1 MNSLWAAA
9 REILNNHLSENNF
22 KLWIDP
28 LQPLRLDGQTLFLGC
43 PNRFFLSWV
52 KENYHSEML
61 GVLRGLNGN
70 GHCVERVELE
80 VAPIPKPH
88 QEPRSQGQPQLE
100 LPCLEVH
107 RRAPLRFNPRFT
119 FDRFVVGAAN
129 QYAYS
134 AARAMANGRE
144 LNTDSL
150 YILSDH
156 GLGKSHLSHALGQDV
171 VSNDARS
178 RVYYLTAEDFTN
190 ELVYSIKN
198 RSVDD
203 FKKKYRRECDV
214 LVLEEIH
221 FLSGKEKVQA
231 ELAYTLDSLIENR
244 KRVIFT
250 SAKLPKDI
258 PRLSRQF
265 ASRLSNSL
273 ISTIEPPDY
282 ETRLR
287 ILESKAL
294 ENGLALSDTVLEF
307 MARQLR
313 RDVRHMES
321 CLNSLGAK
329 CRLLKRSIDLDMA
342 RETLADLVQGNG
354 ACSAEAIR
362 EMVCHYFQVTLEEL
376 RSSSRRKNV
385 VLPRNLGMYLCR
397 KMTGLSLDSI
407 GKVFGRNHSTV
418 LYSVNLIENRSRRDP
433 KLRNQVEFLADQ
445 VRRSETSDGF
455 SMNN

>member
-1 MNSLWAAA
+1 MNSLWAAT
-9 REILNNHLSENNF
+9 REILNRNLSENNF

-28 LQPLRLDGQTLFLGC
+28 LQPIRLDGQTLFLGC

-52 KENYHSEML
+52 RENYYNVLLKTLRDVDSSEI
-61 GVLRGLNGN
+61 R
-70 GHCVERVELE
+70 VENVELE
-80 VAPIPKPH
+80 VGIVAKP
-88 QEPRSQGQPQLE
+88 QPEVRQDGAPQLE
-100 LPCLEVH
+100 LPHLEVH

-134 AARAMANGRE
+134 AAQAMANGRE

-156 GLGKSHLSHALGQDV
+156 GLGKSHLSHALGQHV
-171 VSNDARS
+171 LSNDARS

-198 RSVDD
+198 RCVED
-203 FKKKYRRECDV
+203 FKRKYRRDCDV
-214 LVLEEIH
+214 LVLEEVH

-231 ELAYTLDSLIENR
+231 ELAYTLDNLIENR

-273 ISTIEPPDY
+273 ISTIQAPDY
-282 ETRLR
+282 ETRMR
-287 ILESKAL
+287 ILERKAL
-294 ENGLALSDTVLEF
+294 ENGLHLSDAVLELL
-307 MARQLR
+307 AHRLR
-313 RDVRHMES
+313 RDIRHMES

-329 CRLLKRSIDLDMA
+329 SRLLKRPINLDMA
-342 RETLADLVQGNG
+342 GETLSDLIDGNG

-362 EMVCHYFQVTLEEL
+362 ELVCHYFQVTLEEL

-397 KMTGLSLDSI
+397 KLTDLSLDGI
-407 GKVFGRNHSTV
+407 GKLFGRNHSTV
-418 LYSVNLIENRSRRDP
+418 LYSVNVIENRTSRDP
-433 KLRNQVEFLADQ
+433 KLRSQVEFLADQ
-445 VRRSETSDGF
+445 VRRSDAGANLSL
-455 SMNN
+455 NN